1 MGAVCLCVC
10 VCMLGDS
17 GKVHV
22 CVVKLRVPSRAT
34 NGRLIVTRD
43 ETMCDEFN
51 T

>member
-10 VCMLGDS
+10 VRD
-17 GKVHV
+17 HV
-22 CVVKLRVPSRAT
+22 GVRVCLSVRKLRVPSRAT
-34 NGRLIVTRD
+34 NRRLIVTRD

>member
-1 MGAVCLCVC
+1 MCVSAS
-10 VCMLGDS
+10 VM
-17 GKVHV
+17 
-22 CVVKLRVPSRAT
+22 KLRVPSRVT

>member
-1 MGAVCLCVC
+1 MRVCQGERRSVS
-10 VCMLGDS
+10 VRVS
-17 GKVHV
+17 VA
-22 CVVKLRVPSRAT
+22 KLRVPPRAT